1 MAIFLFTVGKKGF
14 LSGNGKIDTSSI
26 IMQLKQCQWL
36 QDVTKEGHESQ
47 K

>member
-1 MAIFLFTVGKKGF
+1 MAIFLFAVGKKRI
-14 LSGNGKIDTSSI
+14 LSGNDKIDTSSI

-36 QDVTKEGHESQ
+36 QDVTKEGQELQ